1 MAMATDGRSS
11 GAIWRAGLLAFWVA
25 GAAGAQVGAYSAP
38 APAGDAAQSPSSA
51 GAAST
56 NARGGWL
63 IVPTLTLRET
73 ATDNVNQAPPGTARS
88 DWVTE
93 IVPGIRIDGQGA
105 RVKLHLDYRMDNVVY
120 ARESSNNNLQNY
132 LDASGSLEAIENF
145 LFLDAR
151 AAISQEAI
159 SPFGPRPTDA
169 TSINNNRT
177 ETRTYQLSPYIRGRL
192 FGATDYLVRYDYTD
206 MHSQSSAS
214 GDSKVGNFS
223 AHLAG
228 ITTLTQLS
236 WSAEATAES
245 VDNQFTRDTQ
255 DNRVRGVLTYAIDP
269 QFKINGTLGYERNDL
284 ITLETTGN
292 STYGGGFEWAPTSR
306 SKVWGNWERRF
317 FGDGWN
323 YGVSNHSPYLSF
335 TISDTR
341 DVTTDAQ
348 SSLGGSGFQSAYNLL
363 FSALATR
370 FPDPIDRAAEAQ
382 RLLHSGSIP
391 SDLGLPPDFIVG
403 TAYLEDRQQASVT
416 LLGVRNTISFSVYQT
431 TRDALFA
438 PGENVGVLPPGTNN
452 THEWG
457 AGANF
462 IHRLTAFTTLNAGAT
477 WRKTNST
484 SGPDVTSKEW
494 TARAGLSSSFG
505 RLTTGSLEYRYT
517 KFDSDTG
524 GASDYRENA
533 LIASLLMQ
541 F

>member
-1 MAMATDGRSS
+1 MATDRRSS
-11 GAIWRAGLLAFWVA
+11 GPIWRTGLLAFWVA
-25 GAAGAQVGAYSAP
+25 GAAGAQVGGYTAT
-38 APAGDAAQSPSSA
+38 APAGDAAQSPASG
-51 GAAST
+51 GATAT

-73 ATDNVNQAPPGTARS
+73 ATDNVDQAPPSSARS
-88 DWVTE
+88 DFVTE

-120 ARESSNNNLQNY
+120 ARESSSNHLENY

-151 AAISQEAI
+151 AAIAQEAI
-159 SPFGPRPTDA
+159 SPFGPRPTNA
-169 TSINNNRT
+169 TSINSNRT
-177 ETRTYQLSPYIRGRL
+177 ETRTYQLSPYIRGHFL
-192 FGATDYLVRYDYTD
+192 GETEYLVRYDYTEQ
-206 MHSQSSAS
+206 HSQSNSA
-214 GDSKVGNFS
+214 GDSQIENFN
-223 AHLAG
+223 AHLSG
-228 ITTLTQLS
+228 ITNLTQLS
-236 WSAEATAES
+236 WSAEATAEKI
-245 VDNQFTRDTQ
+245 DNQLTRDTE
-255 DNRVRGVLTYAIDP
+255 DNRVRGVLTYAIDS
-269 QFKINGTLGYERNDL
+269 QFHLNGTAGYERNDY

-317 FGDGWN
+317 FGNGWD

-348 SSLGGSGFQSAYNLL
+348 RSLGGSGFQSAYNLL
-363 FSALATR
+363 FAALTTR

-382 RLLHSGSIP
+382 SLLHSGNIP

-403 TAYLEDRQQASVT
+403 TAYLENRQQASVS

-431 TRDALFA
+431 TRDALIA
-438 PGENVGVLPPGTNN
+438 PGENIGVLPAGTNN

-477 WRKTNST
+477 WRKTTST
-484 SGPDVTSKEW
+484 SGVEATSKEW
-494 TARAGLSSSFG
+494 SARAGLSSQFG

-524 GASDYRENA
+524 NASDYRENA
-533 LIASLLMQ
+533 LIASLLIQ